1 VKLNVSSGQKRP
13 GIETITKENNMKN
26 KVSIIGAGMTGSTT
40 AHWLAE
46 REIADLVLVDV
57 VEGMPQGKAL
67 DLQQALPVIGKDVR
81 VMGSNDY
88 SATAGS
94 DIVVITAGLPRKPGM
109 SRDDLL
115 FANAEIV
122 RKATE
127 ETIKYSPEAI
137 FIILT
142 NPLDA
147 MAYLAMKVAGVAPQ
161 RVVGQAGILD
171 SARMRAFVAM
181 ELGVSVENIH
191 CYVLGGHGDE
201 MVPLTRASN
210 VAGVPLE
217 DILPAGR
224 LEAIVDRTRK
234 GGGEI
239 VSLLKTGSAYYA
251 PAAAIAQMADAI
263 LKDKHLIVP
272 ASAYLQG
279 EYGLNDIFFG
289 VPAQLGRKGVEKVI
303 EYKLSEKELADLQKS
318 AQGCA
323 ENIAKLK

>member
-1 VKLNVSSGQKRP
+1 
-13 GIETITKENNMKN
+13 MKN

-46 REIADLVLVDV
+46 REIADVVLVDI

-67 DLQQALPVIGKDVR
+67 DLLQAMPVIGKDVT
-81 VMGSNDY
+81 VTGSNDY
-88 SATAGS
+88 RATAGS
-94 DIVVITAGLPRKPGM
+94 DIIIITAGLPRKPGM
-109 SRDDLL
+109 SRDDMLA
-115 FANAEIV
+115 ANAEIV
-122 RKATE
+122 RKATL
-127 ETIKYSPEAI
+127 ETISGSPDAI
-137 FIILT
+137 FVVLT

-147 MAYLAMKVAGVAPQ
+147 MAYLVMKTAQLPPN

-181 ELGVSVENIH
+181 ELGVSVENVH

-201 MVPLTRASN
+201 MVPLTRHSN

-217 DILPAGR
+217 DILPAER
-224 LEAIVDRTRK
+224 LAAIVERTRK

-251 PAAAIAQMADAI
+251 PAIAVVQMVDAI
-263 LKDKHLIVP
+263 LRDKHLIVP

-279 EYGLNDIFFG
+279 EYGLRDIYFG
-289 VPAQLGRKGVEKVI
+289 VPVQLGATGVEKVI
-303 EYKLSEKELADLQKS
+303 VYSLSSSEMNAIKVS
-318 AQGCA
+318 AQSVA
-323 ENIAKLK
+323 ENITKLHL

>member
-1 VKLNVSSGQKRP
+1 MR
-13 GIETITKENNMKN
+13 N

-46 REIADLVLVDV
+46 RELADIVLVDV

-67 DLQQALPVIGKDVR
+67 DLFEALPVVGKDAKIT
-81 VMGSNDY
+81 GTNGYDE
-88 SATAGS
+88 TENS

-115 FANAEIV
+115 TANADIV
-122 RKATE
+122 GKAAG
-127 ETIKYSPEAI
+127 ETIKRSPDAI
-137 FIILT
+137 YIILT
-142 NPLDA
+142 NPLDV
-147 MAYLAMKVAGVAPQ
+147 MAYLAMQVTNLPPQ
-161 RVVGQAGILD
+161 RVIGQAGILD

-201 MVPLTRASN
+201 MVPLTKASN
-210 VAGVPLE
+210 VAGIPLNE
-217 DILPAGR
+217 ILPAER
-224 LEAIVDRTRK
+224 LEAIVERTRK

-239 VSLLKTGSAYYA
+239 VSLLKSGSAYYA
-251 PAAAIAQMADAI
+251 PAAAVAQMVEAI

-279 EYGLNDIFFG
+279 EYGLKDIFFG
-289 VPAQLGRKGVEKVI
+289 APVQLGRSGVEKI
-303 EYKLSEKELADLQKS
+303 FEYKLDVEERAALSKS
-318 AQGCA
+318 AEGVKT
-323 ENIAKLK
+323 NIEALRTMVKL